1 MKCIFCGAEDSSV
14 IDSRDTKEGNS
25 IRRRRVCLKCGKRF
39 TTYETIETSPI
50 MVIKRDHS
58 RQTFDRNKIIKTLTY
73 CSKHTDITTEQI
85 NNVAFSV
92 EQELFASESQEIE
105 SSFITDIIIKYVK
118 DINKI
123 VATRVAVLHKDFKD
137 INELVR
143 FLYTIG

>member
-25 IRRRRVCLKCGKRF
+25 IRRRRLCLKCGKRF

-50 MVIKRDHS
+50 MVIKKDHS
-58 RQTFDRNKIIKTLTY
+58 RQAFDRNKIIKTLTY
-73 CSKHTDITTEQI
+73 CSKHTDLTLEQM
-85 NNVAFSV
+85 NNVALSV